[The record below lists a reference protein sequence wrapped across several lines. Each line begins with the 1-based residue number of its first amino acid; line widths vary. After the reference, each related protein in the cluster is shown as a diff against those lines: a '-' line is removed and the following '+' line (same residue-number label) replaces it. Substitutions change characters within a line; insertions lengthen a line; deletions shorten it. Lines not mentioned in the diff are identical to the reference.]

1 MVTFGV
7 LGAGIIG
14 QLRAQTVAGHPGTAL
29 GSVCDTD
36 AAAAQRAAAGTG
48 ARVET
53 DWRRVVSAPEVDAVI
68 VSTPVQLHEE
78 MCIAALE
85 AGKHVLCEKPLA
97 ASVDGCRR
105 IVDAARRCAR
115 ALAVGF
121 NHRFYPAMQ
130 FVKRVVDE
138 GRIGTLDHLR
148 VFGGHDGLSN
158 FRSAWMYQ
166 GALSG
171 GGAMMDVG
179 IHMTDLTRFIA
190 GEIKDVY
197 AVASGRVWGVEGS
210 EDNAVAIFRT
220 TSGLP
225 VRYHATWNEW
235 RGYRIA
241 VEAYGDRGMV
251 LGSYAPMFN
260 LLITQDRPGARR
272 RRTFRLYPDIILRE
286 KLQGWQ
292 TTTRRTFERELA
304 DFLAMTDGRTV
315 DLADGHAGLRAVE
328 IAQAVYRSQASGGV
342 VTV

>member
-1 MVTFGV
+1 MMMFGV
-7 LGAGIIG
+7 LGAGVIG
-14 QLRAQTVAGHPGTAL
+14 QLRAQTVVSHPSTAL
-29 GSVCDTD
+29 ACVCDTD
-36 AAAAQRAAAGTG
+36 SAAARRAAARTG

-53 DWRRVVSAPEVDAVI
+53 DWRRVVSAPDVGAVI

-78 MCIAALE
+78 MCVAALE
-85 AGKHVLCEKPLA
+85 AGKHVLCEKPLS

-105 IVDAARRCAR
+105 IVAAARRAGR

-148 VFGGHDGLSN
+148 VFGGHDGLHN
-158 FRSAWMYQ
+158 FRAEWMYRS
-166 GALSG
+166 AISG

-179 IHMTDLTRFIA
+179 IHMTDLTRYIA

-210 EDNAVAIFRT
+210 EDNAVAILRT

-225 VRYHATWNEW
+225 VRFHATWNEW
-235 RGYRIA
+235 RGYRVA

-272 RRTFRLYPDIILRE
+272 RRTVRLYPDIILRE
-286 KLQGWQ
+286 KVRGWQ

-304 DFLAMTDGRTV
+304 DFLAMADGKTV
-315 DLADGHAGLRAVE
+315 DLADGLAGLRAVE

-342 VTV
+342 VAV